1 MTNPCYDK
9 RTNTDCPD
17 RKAGCASSCPKWQ
30 EYEKIR
36 NEGYK
41 AKAKAFAS
49 ESFNETSLDRKIKY
63 NLRTRAN
70 PRKHGNKE

>member
-41 AKAKAFAS
+41 EKAKAFAS
-49 ESFNETSLDRKIKY
+49 KPFNRARLYRKMKYSL
-63 NLRTRAN
+63 NTRTN
-70 PRKHGNKE
+70 SRKHGED